1 MLEQSCRGGGIRTH
15 DSPLAAVTDDP
26 RPKVGQ
32 ILTIDGALPT
42 ELRLYNCTDLAPTLG
57 YRVSVS

>member
-32 ILTIDGALPT
+32 ILTLDGALPT
-42 ELRLYNCTDLAPTLG
+42 ELTGIDVLVSETMFGTDET
-57 YRVSVS
+57 